1 MTVGTA
7 KAWREGL
14 DAGDLSSEA
23 LVRGSFLR
31 IRTMDDRLHAIL
43 AVDEDRSLRLARK
56 ADARL
61 RAGER
66 SPVLGLPVVLKDN
79 LHWSGLQVSCGSRI
93 MDGYRAPYD
102 ATVVDRLLTAGAVPV
117 AKANLDEFAMG
128 SSGEFSAFTP
138 ACNPWD
144 LARVPG
150 GSSSGSV
157 VAVSAGYA
165 PLALGSDTGGSVRL
179 PASFCNVTA
188 LRPTYGVLSRHGLT
202 AMASSLDQV
211 GPIAASAAD
220 IAMAF
225 GVLAGRDPMDS
236 TSVDLP
242 GVERLNP
249 LQPLKL
255 KGLRIGLPTEY
266 FGDGLEPGVRSVLQ
280 AAVQVFTEQGA
291 VIREVSLPHTRYAI
305 DTYYLLCT
313 SEVSSNL
320 SRFDGVRYGHRARSG
335 SLTDM
340 IAETRDLGL
349 GPEVKRRILLG
360 AFCLSKGYYDA
371 FYLKALRART
381 LITRDFDRAFE
392 SVDILATPV
401 SPGTAFPFGAKSDDP
416 LAMYLADAFTVPAPL
431 AGIPCL
437 SMPAGFTEGLP
448 VGIQLIGPAF
458 SDVMLLETAHT
469 FQSLTPHHL
478 ETPPLFRTG
487 ANHGL

>member
-1 MTVGTA
+1 MAAGTA
-7 KAWREGL
+7 VGWREGL
-14 DAGDLSSEA
+14 DAGDLSSES
-23 LVRGSFLR
+23 LVRASFHR
-31 IRTMDDRLHAIL
+31 IRTLDERLHAIL
-43 AVDEDRSLRLARK
+43 ALDEDRSLRLARR

-61 RAGER
+61 QAGER

-93 MDGYRAPYD
+93 MDGYRAPYN
-102 ATVVDRLLTAGAVPV
+102 ATVVDRLLAAGAVPV

-144 LARVPG
+144 PARVPG

-220 IAMAF
+220 IALAF
-225 GVLAGRDPMDS
+225 GVMVGRDPLDS

-242 GVERLNP
+242 GTERLEH
-249 LQPLKL
+249 LQPRSLQ
-255 KGLRIGLPTEY
+255 GLRLGLPREY
-266 FGDGLEPGVRSVLQ
+266 FAEGLEPGARELLER
-280 AAVQVFTEQGA
+280 AIQVFAEQGA
-291 VIREVSLPHTRYAI
+291 DIREVSLPHTRYAI

-320 SRFDGVRYGHRARSG
+320 SRFDGVRYGLRASG
-335 SLTDM
+335 EGLAQM
-340 IAETRDLGL
+340 IAETRDQGL

-371 FYLKALRART
+371 FYMKALRART
-381 LITRDFDRAFE
+381 LIARDFERVFE
-392 SVDILATPV
+392 SVDMLATPV
-401 SPGTAFPFGAKSDDP
+401 SPGTAFPFGAKTDDP
-416 LAMYLADAFTVPAPL
+416 LAMYLADVFTVTAPL

-437 SMPAGFTEGLP
+437 SMPAGLLAGLP
-448 VGIQLIGPAF
+448 VGLQLIGPAG
-458 SDVMLLETAHT
+458 SDVMLLEAAHAY
-469 FQSLTPHHL
+469 QLLTSHHL
-478 ETPPLFRTG
+478 QTPPLCE
-487 ANHGL
+487 